1 MLAFVKMIFR
11 VRLYGV
17 SRHEDGAKRNPNGQ
31 CGGETGK
38 PWEVARFVVLC
49 GYMRYRRDIDM
60 ANIIAVIWDC
70 GDCLAV
76 KG

>member
-1 MLAFVKMIFR
+1 MRMERSGIRMGSA
-11 VRLYGV
+11 
-17 SRHEDGAKRNPNGQ
+17 
-31 CGGETGK
+31 GGNGK

>member
-1 MLAFVKMIFR
+1 MGSA
-11 VRLYGV
+11 
-17 SRHEDGAKRNPNGQ
+17 
-31 CGGETGK
+31 GGNGK

-49 GYMRYRRDIDM
+49 GYMRYRRDIDI